1 MKVACPAST
10 VPHINKKNRKEVSGK
25 LCISQNKKKVKWSK
39 KCASTYY
46 SGITYSF
53 VTYLRTTEE
62 SFS

>member
-1 MKVACPAST
+1 MKVVCPAST
-10 VPHINKKNRKEVSGK
+10 VPHINKKIRKEVSGK

-46 SGITYSF
+46 SGITYS
-53 VTYLRTTEE
+53 E